1 MQSFP
6 GVQTGV
12 RQWSVSALTSLL
24 CPGAIEAIA
33 LVGRDRQFGILNRRS
48 SRRPT
53 VGRTIRRVIQV
64 GFGMSVLLP
73 GVGIRA
79 NVATLPIRARSGH
92 QQPRPKARRLK
103 HKEIVNRAGPRSAIF
118 PQHSVGSAG
127 SPQMVVGEASMEG
140 SRVRYRSAAI
150 DTCASWPRR
159 LKALKSPPMAMMPPT
174 VVMAAASAAWRFGT
188 SSRPSEQTRLN
199 PPRSPGELMSV
210 TQNRRV
216 AVSTMPRSRR
226 SSLPSQFRRRGPH

>member
-53 VGRTIRRVIQV
+53 DGRTIRRVIQV

-73 GVGIRA
+73 GVGNRA
-79 NVATLPIRARSGH
+79 NVATHSH
-92 QQPRPKARRLK
+92 SCQKRPSAASPEGAPFAV
-103 HKEIVNRAGPRSAIF
+103 KEIVNRAGPRSAIF

-174 VVMAAASAAWRFGT
+174 VVMAAASAA
-188 SSRPSEQTRLN
+188 
-199 PPRSPGELMSV
+199 
-210 TQNRRV
+210 
-216 AVSTMPRSRR
+216 
-226 SSLPSQFRRRGPH
+226 